1 MYLNKMSVQNIEDYS
16 LDMVKSFI
24 QIIEQ
29 DKKEKEKDNKQTIS
43 VTRNKS
49 GGFTIKE

>member
-1 MYLNKMSVQNIEDYS
+1 MSLQNIEDYS

-29 DKKEKEKDNKQTIS
+29 DKKEKEKEKNSKQTIS

>member
-1 MYLNKMSVQNIEDYS
+1 MSVQNIEDYS

-43 VTRNKS
+43 VTRNKG

>member
-1 MYLNKMSVQNIEDYS
+1 MSVQNIEDYS

-29 DKKEKEKDNKQTIS
+29 DKKEKEKEKNNKQTIS
-43 VTRNKS
+43 VTRNKG
-49 GGFTIKE
+49 GGFTITE